1 MSQTNNCA
9 LKKIVNSPPL
19 WPTSLNR
26 PIGSVTSYV
35 FKSQEN
41 TQKFV
46 KFLVEK
52 LPGVEVKVS
61 RDDKSFYI
69 VNLMNLTRGCKDGVN
84 VGNYYRENGYY
95 IPCEIAESKCP
106 DNAVILNG
114 DYFCKCAYN

>member
-26 PIGSVTSYV
+26 PLGSVTSYV

-46 KFLVEK
+46 KFLGEN

-61 RDDKSFYI
+61 RDDKNFYI
-69 VNLMNLTRGCKDGVN
+69 VNLTNLTKRCGNGNGQNAGNDGCYFWDN
-84 VGNYYRENGYY
+84 QNTCNG
-95 IPCEIAESKCP
+95 S
-106 DNAVILNG
+106 
-114 DYFCKCAYN
+114 

>member
-26 PIGSVTSYV
+26 PLASVTSYV

-46 KFLVEK
+46 KFLGEK
-52 LPGVEVKVS
+52 LPGVEAKVS
-61 RDDKSFYI
+61 RDQNGMYI
-69 VNLMNLTRGCKDGVN
+69 VNLTNLTAGCGNGNGQNAGNFTGTTTDIVAGAGIAVGVF
-84 VGNYYRENGYY
+84 
-95 IPCEIAESKCP
+95 A
-106 DNAVILNG
+106 AL
-114 DYFCKCAYN
+114 

>member
-1 MSQTNNCA
+1 MNQTNNCA

-26 PIGSVTSYV
+26 PLGSVTSYV

-46 KFLVEK
+46 KFLGEN

-61 RDDKSFYI
+61 RDGKGMYI
-69 VNLMNLTRGCKDGVN
+69 VNLTNLTKGCKDGQN
-84 VGNYYRENGYY
+84 AGNDNTGYTN
-95 IPCEIAESKCP
+95 EI
-106 DNAVILNG
+106 V
-114 DYFCKCAYN
+114 